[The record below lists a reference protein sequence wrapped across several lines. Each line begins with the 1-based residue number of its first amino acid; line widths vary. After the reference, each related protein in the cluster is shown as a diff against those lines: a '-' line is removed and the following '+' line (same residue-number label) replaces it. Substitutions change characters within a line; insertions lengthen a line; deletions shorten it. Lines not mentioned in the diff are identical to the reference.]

1 MKQQKG
7 FKYAY
12 VAGLVDGEGCISVAK
27 NNGGHSLSVTINQND
42 GRILDYCEG
51 VFGGTIYKSIDC
63 RTKAVIYKWVLP
75 NEKASYMLKKI
86 KPFLTRKKIEAEVA
100 IAFEIRK
107 RKYLA
112 KWRKSF
118 GVKGI
123 KGAQVKPQ
131 PKYMIDYKEE
141 QYLKLRELKK
151 DLRPPRAGVTTKQ
164 VHSLH

>member
-12 VAGLVDGEGCISVAK
+12 IAGLIDGEGCIAIHK
-27 NNGGHSLSVTINQND
+27 NNGGHSLAVTINQND
-42 GRILDYCEG
+42 GKILDYCMG
-51 VFGGTIYKSIDC
+51 VFGGNIYSGLND
-63 RTKAVIYKWVLP
+63 RNLTMYKWVLP
-75 NEKASYMLKKI
+75 NEKAMKMLKKI
-86 KPFLTRKKIEAEVA
+86 LPFLTRKKEEAEVA

-131 PKYMIDYKEE
+131 PEYMRRYKEE
-141 QYLKLRELKK
+141 QYLKLRALKK
-151 DLRPPRAGVTTKQ
+151 ETRPPRAGVTTKQ
-164 VHSLH
+164 NHSSH